1 MRGFSRLVSSV
12 GYLAGPAVV
21 GEGLADPAAN
31 PHVRVVV
38 AGLQGLDHSRDPGRG
53 RAVGDGVD
61 HVAADPGI
69 GIPGQLEQ
77 PRPHPVVV
85 SPDVAGAQVS
95 ARELASPALPASGQL
110 QQSVDSIPGGAPLA
124 GRQPDPYLLSDLAPP
139 SHRPDDSA
147 GRVPGPRII
156 PSAGG
161 ASGSLTS
168 PDHRRWPGR
177 LGQPRAARSSGSRWD
192 SVASQNQS
200 AAGSARARAG
210 HPGAEDPQRHADCPP
225 TKAGSHQNNLAARH
239 HGPSSPSAPGGRPG
253 RGPLAGHAAT
263 GLAAT

>member
-21 GEGLADPAAN
+21 GEGLADPPAN

-61 HVAADPGI
+61 HVAADPWI
-69 GIPGQLEQ
+69 GILGQLEQ

-85 SPDVAGAQVS
+85 GPDVAGAQVP

-110 QQSVDSIPGGAPLA
+110 QQSVDSVPGCLPLA
-124 GRQPDPYLLSDLAPP
+124 GRQADPCLLSDLAPP

-147 GRVPGPRII
+147 GPVPGPRII

-161 ASGSLTS
+161 ALG
-168 PDHRRWPGR
+168 PFHRPPEVARQTGTAAGGPLKRFTLELGGKPESAGRRIRTCVRWPTR
-177 LGQPRAARSSGSRWD
+177 
-192 SVASQNQS
+192 
-200 AAGSARARAG
+200 
-210 HPGAEDPQRHADCPP
+210 C
-225 TKAGSHQNNLAARH
+225 
-239 HGPSSPSAPGGRPG
+239 
-253 RGPLAGHAAT
+253 
-263 GLAAT
+263 